1 VGAGSSAET
10 ANLSADI
17 LSFSRQKGLFAGV
30 SLDGAVMGRRDG
42 LNEAYYRK
50 DDVTP
55 TEILIK
61 GSPTSSKK
69 EAAALKTEIN
79 KLAAAK

>member
-1 VGAGSSAET
+1 
-10 ANLSADI
+10 

-30 SLDGAVMGRRDG
+30 SLEGAVMGKRDG
-42 LNEAYYRK
+42 LNEAYYK
-50 DDVTP
+50 KNDVTP

-61 GSPTSSKK
+61 GAPSNKD
-69 EAAALKTEIN
+69 AAALKAEVN